1 MLTRS
6 TALLLAAIE
15 YEYYGVYTTSA
26 QRSEIQGPMPV
37 SLPSSGPG
45 PEGGDDDG
53 GGSDDD
59 DNNNGNA
66 TRPTINVTAINNTA
80 TLALDDLEELLTS
93 LESDA
98 NIKAMLTLLGEA
110 LLQTWR
116 QFSLLPKHTRQLK
129 WNNTSCS
136 RRGRH
141 KMMTPP

>member
-1 MLTRS
+1 MCTQGPHAFNQSAFMLTRS

-59 DNNNGNA
+59 ERQHHDGLCHGLYVDGPWHVLRLHRLL
-66 TRPTINVTAINNTA
+66 RPVAE
-80 TLALDDLEELLTS
+80 LDAQQGL
-93 LESDA
+93 
-98 NIKAMLTLLGEA
+98 
-110 LLQTWR
+110 
-116 QFSLLPKHTRQLK
+116 
-129 WNNTSCS
+129 
-136 RRGRH
+136 
-141 KMMTPP
+141 

>member
-1 MLTRS
+1 
-6 TALLLAAIE
+6 
-15 YEYYGVYTTSA
+15 
-26 QRSEIQGPMPV
+26 MPV

-45 PEGGDDDG
+45 PEGGDDGG

-98 NIKAMLTLLGEA
+98 NITRRSIITDLEAIQLAFKTHKAT
-110 LLQTWR
+110 
-116 QFSLLPKHTRQLK
+116 
-129 WNNTSCS
+129 
-136 RRGRH
+136 
-141 KMMTPP
+141 

>member
-1 MLTRS
+1 
-6 TALLLAAIE
+6 
-15 YEYYGVYTTSA
+15 
-26 QRSEIQGPMPV
+26 MPV

-98 NIKAMLTLLGEA
+98 NITRRSIITDLEA
-110 LLQTWR
+110 I
-116 QFSLLPKHTRQLK
+116 
-129 WNNTSCS
+129 
-136 RRGRH
+136 
-141 KMMTPP
+141 

>member
-66 TRPTINVTAINNTA
+66 ARPTINVTAINNTA

-98 NIKAMLTLLGEA
+98 NITRRSIITDLEAIQLASKTHKAT
-110 LLQTWR
+110 
-116 QFSLLPKHTRQLK
+116 
-129 WNNTSCS
+129 
-136 RRGRH
+136 
-141 KMMTPP
+141 